1 MNEFHRHS
9 TARMTAK
16 SKISTRQ
23 ESQNEIYDDKVVLME
38 GKKGVEYVATA
49 QQSWEKWAELYI
61 EILSIVGEEIKIQFR
76 WKGFDPPFNVGCW
89 FFFLISSFSAVVYH
103 YMFPLLLFPFC
114 HVDVVRIVAPYRTI
128 YNQLSYRVCRV
139 IHFYSWKS
147 FNRLWREIT
156 QQCHCY
162 STLSSK
168 VLFYVNFHPC
178 YNFPS
183 LWLRLNT
190 TIHNYPTTF
199 LLIEIENQT
208 IIFNFV

>member
-23 ESQNEIYDDKVVLME
+23 ETQNEIYDDKVVLME

-89 FFFLISSFSAVVYH
+89 FFSSFLPFLLSYIITC
-103 YMFPLLLFPFC
+103 FPLSSFLSAMLTSSELLLHIVQYTINFHIECAESFTFIRENLLI
-114 HVDVVRIVAPYRTI
+114 VYDVKSRNSATVI
-128 YNQLSYRVCRV
+128 QLSRLKC
-139 IHFYSWKS
+139 S
-147 FNRLWREIT
+147 FMWT
-156 QQCHCY
+156 FTHATT
-162 STLSSK
+162 S
-168 VLFYVNFHPC
+168 HP
-178 YNFPS
+178 FD
-183 LWLRLNT
+183 
-190 TIHNYPTTF
+190 
-199 LLIEIENQT
+199 
-208 IIFNFV
+208 